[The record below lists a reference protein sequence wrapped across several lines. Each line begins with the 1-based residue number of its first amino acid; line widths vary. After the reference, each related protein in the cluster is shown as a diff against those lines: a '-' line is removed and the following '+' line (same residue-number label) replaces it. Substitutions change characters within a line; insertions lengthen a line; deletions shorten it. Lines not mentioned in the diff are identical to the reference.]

1 MITKSENREILKLT
15 QWREAGF
22 ADAGLLARSLSSLI
36 RAARTDKSAAYIRAL
51 ATDWCVTDHPDFIC

>member
-1 MITKSENREILKLT
+1 MINKTEAREISNLT

-36 RAARTDKSAAYIRAL
+36 RAARTKSSAAYIRTL
-51 ATDWCVTDHPDFIC
+51 AEEWGVTGHSEFIV

>member
-22 ADAGLLARSLSSLI
+22 ADVGLLARSLSSLI
-36 RAARTDKSAAYIRAL
+36 RAARTNKSAAYIRAL
-51 ATDWCVTDHPDFIC
+51 AEDWGVTTHPEFIA